1 MDISEP
7 ATLAILGALAVGV
20 VLGGVMHIS
29 QFCLRTA
36 FFAEAVSERI
46 PQARQWL
53 VALIVAVVGTQALLY
68 FTSLDL
74 EGSIYRLSV
83 LSPIAL
89 MVGGFCFGAG
99 MILAR
104 GCLARQTV
112 LLAGG
117 NLRSLVVVIVAGLVA
132 YATSRGILAY
142 PRLGLESLLTVS
154 VADSGLWTGI
164 TLATLLAFAF
174 LLARTAFSGK
184 RPEHQL
190 KYILAGAFVGL
201 AVPAAFA
208 ISGIWALDEFDPQ
221 PAESLRFTLP
231 LGESLLYLLI
241 HTGTEASFAIA
252 LIGGTIAGAG
262 LSALARQEFS
272 WRSYES
278 PRQMLRSLAGATLMG
293 FGGVLAL
300 GCTIGQGLSGLA
312 ALSPGV
318 VFAVPAILLGG
329 YSMRRLDERQLLRQK
344 TDPLG
349 CTSSP

>member
-20 VLGGVMHIS
+20 LLGGSMHIS

-46 PQARQWL
+46 PQARQWFM
-53 VALIVAVVGTQALLY
+53 ALIAAVVGTQALLY

-74 EGSIYRLSV
+74 EGSIYRPLA
-83 LSPIAL
+83 LSPLALIA
-89 MVGGFCFGAG
+89 GGFCFGVG

-142 PRLGLESLLTVS
+142 PRLGLESLLTVPVS
-154 VADSGLWTGI
+154 DSGVWWGI
-164 TLATLLAFAF
+164 ALATLLAFAV
-174 LLARTAFSGK
+174 LLARTALQAK
-184 RPEHQL
+184 APPNQL
-190 KYILAGAFVGL
+190 KYILGGAFVGL

-208 ISGIWALDEFDPQ
+208 ITGVWAFDEFDPQ

-231 LGESLLYLLI
+231 LGDSILYLLI

-262 LSALARQEFS
+262 LSALVRREFS
-272 WRSYES
+272 WRGYES
-278 PRQMLRSLAGATLMG
+278 PRQMLRSLAGAVLMG

-312 ALSPGV
+312 ALSPSV
-318 VFAVPAILLGG
+318 VFVVPAILLGG
-329 YSMRRLDERQLLRQK
+329 YSMRRLDERPLLRSK
-344 TDPLG
+344 TGPVS
-349 CTSSP
+349 CTPSA